1 MKIGLICPYNL
12 HKSGGVQ
19 ECVLALQRLYIKK
32 GHQALI
38 ITPKPKSFDGKKF
51 ENVIYV
57 GTATDIKSPFHTTA
71 QISVSVDG
79 KELDSIIKK
88 EQFDVLHFHEPWVPI
103 LGRQIL
109 SRSDS
114 VNVATFHA
122 KLPETMMSKTIEKVI
137 TPYTKSILKYID
149 AYTAVSSAAAEYV
162 GGLTKEPIKIIPN
175 GIDLTM
181 YKENGGKRKNTIL
194 YIGRLERRKGV
205 KYLLQAYRLLKLR
218 IPEAKLLLAGDGPDR
233 KKLELYV
240 KEMHIEDVEFLGY
253 VEEDQKK
260 MLLNQARVFCSPAIY
275 GESFGIV
282 LLEAMA
288 SGVPIVAG
296 NNSGYTSV
304 MQGRGVLSLVDPE
317 DTQVFA
323 NKLEL
328 FYADNDLRALWS
340 EWSTEYVKQFSYDAV
355 GEKYLDLYKNQL
367 KIRSL

>member
-1 MKIGLICPYNL
+1 ML
-12 HKSGGVQ
+12 
-19 ECVLALQRLYIKK
+19 
-32 GHQALI
+32 
-38 ITPKPKSFDGKKF
+38 F
-51 ENVIYV
+51 
-57 GTATDIKSPFHTTA
+57 
-71 QISVSVDG
+71 
-79 KELDSIIKK
+79 
-88 EQFDVLHFHEPWVPI
+88 
-103 LGRQIL
+103 
-109 SRSDS
+109 RS
-114 VNVATFHA
+114 
-122 KLPETMMSKTIEKVI
+122 
-137 TPYTKSILKYID
+137 
-149 AYTAVSSAAAEYV
+149 
-162 GGLTKEPIKIIPN
+162 
-175 GIDLTM
+175 
-181 YKENGGKRKNTIL
+181 
-194 YIGRLERRKGV
+194 
-205 KYLLQAYRLLKLR
+205 
-218 IPEAKLLLAGDGPDR
+218 KLLLAGDGPDR